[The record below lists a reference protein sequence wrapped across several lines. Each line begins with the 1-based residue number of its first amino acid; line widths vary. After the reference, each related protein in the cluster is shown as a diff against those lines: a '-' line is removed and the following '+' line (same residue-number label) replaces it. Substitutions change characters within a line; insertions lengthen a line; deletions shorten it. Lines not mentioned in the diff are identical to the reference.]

1 MYWFVDFNTLFSI
14 TKTVK
19 LRKWNRSECM
29 GNAIFFQ
36 IYKVRSLNIKAVIIV
51 AITTSKRGLGSNVLY
66 IVGQFSPYYNLR
78 FKLPLE
84 ILFLAIIKCRFERE
98 LISLLYLFIS
108 QWFYICWCSWSIS
121 QWIWKW
127 SLDQPCLTITFFFYQ
142 DLWGSII

>member
-36 IYKVRSLNIKAVIIV
+36 IYKVRSLNIKTVIIV
-51 AITTSKRGLGSNVLY
+51 AITTCKRGLGSNVLHCRS
-66 IVGQFSPYYNLR
+66 IFSLLQSEIQTSLR
-78 FKLPLE
+78 NT
-84 ILFLAIIKCRFERE
+84 FLAIIKCRFERE

-108 QWFYICWCSWSIS
+108 QWFYVCWCSCSIS